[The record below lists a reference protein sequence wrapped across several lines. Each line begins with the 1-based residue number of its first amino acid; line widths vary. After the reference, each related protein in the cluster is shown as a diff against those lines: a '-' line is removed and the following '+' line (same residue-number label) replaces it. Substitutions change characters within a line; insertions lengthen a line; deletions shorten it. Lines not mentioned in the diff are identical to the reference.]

1 MIYKKYTFF
10 QLIQLCFLVLI
21 TKLLFSKAR
30 LIRFPF
36 FIRGKNF
43 FHYGSGLT
51 LGRSNRFEIFSN
63 SFNKNPALVIG
74 KNVQINDFNHIGCMN
89 SIEIGDD
96 CLLGSR
102 ITIIDHNHGD
112 YKKIS
117 ASDLD
122 KKPIDRKYE
131 IKSVIIGKNVWVGDN
146 VVILP
151 GSKIGDNVVIGAG
164 SVVRGEFATNSLIV
178 GNPAKIK
185 RKWQD

>member
-10 QLIQLCFLVLI
+10 QIIQLCLWILM

-30 LIRFPF
+30 LIRFPLYL
-36 FIRGKNF
+36 RGKNF

-63 SFNKNPALVIG
+63 TFNKTPALVIG
-74 KNVQINDFNHIGCMN
+74 NNVQINDFNHIGCMN

-102 ITIIDHNHGD
+102 ITIVDHNHGD

-117 ASDLD
+117 ESDLD
-122 KKPIDRKYE
+122 KNVIDRDYE
-131 IKSVIIGKNVWVGDN
+131 VKSVILGKNVWVGDN

-151 GSKIGDNVVIGAG
+151 GSIIGDNVVIGAG
-164 SVVRGEFATNSLIV
+164 SVVRGEFEANTLIA